1 MIWCMA
7 AEILKSRL
15 QWRSSSWQRLWFHH
29 GFCQDWRRKI
39 KRICLSNLCNKCVFI
54 CLDIIQVYGFK
65 LVGLFFLFN
74 QVCRSLTFFHFS
86 SSCPNFRIEF
96 QTLAWAPKKVSVSD
110 TMSKKTP
117 ESVGWV
123 EILFYFEILFLL
135 SPLVAES
142 ISWKIWLT
150 FHMHAPSRTDLSVH
164 KNHGRK
170 RSFFNKTSSF
180 TFMSKIDGFFKEK
193 NVISRKTSPCWR
205 SRGPPFWMRPSRR
218 PLGWTTPSQNL
229 PK

>member
-1 MIWCMA
+1 MTWCMA

-110 TMSKKTP
+110 TMSKKNWVGRSDWNSLLFKKK
-117 ESVGWV
+117 SVM
-123 EILFYFEILFLL
+123 IL
-135 SPLVAES
+135 
-142 ISWKIWLT
+142 
-150 FHMHAPSRTDLSVH
+150 
-164 KNHGRK
+164 
-170 RSFFNKTSSF
+170 
-180 TFMSKIDGFFKEK
+180 
-193 NVISRKTSPCWR
+193 CWQD
-205 SRGPPFWMRPSRR
+205 W
-218 PLGWTTPSQNL
+218 SQ
-229 PK
+229 KHFS